1 MDYDYLDEDRR
12 EEHEIIV
19 FPSAAPSSNPEM
31 AQDNQAEEDDTL
43 SRVALILEI
52 AGGALGLLL
61 IVIALCYALCRHE
74 PPPDGVFR
82 QGVAGLATLL
92 AIIQQL
98 RRR

>member
-1 MDYDYLDEDRR
+1 MDFDNLDDDRR

-19 FPSAAPSSNPEM
+19 FPSAAPSSNPET
-31 AQDNQAEEDDTL
+31 AQESSHDDDAL
-43 SRVALILEI
+43 SQVALILEI

-61 IVIALCYALCRHE
+61 IVIAICFALCRHE

-82 QGVAGLATLL
+82 QGIAGLATML